1 MDILALFAHTLVFFI
16 VLAWLAVRIVRF
28 FILKMP
34 DAHVQ
39 KITTIVRSRFFGF
52 FRALFKFLA
61 VGACWLFLVYLI
73 SMSQDVYRDMNTAN
87 YLRKLLSALEPLQA
101 DIAAQLEAAGDATP
115 PIAPEKARELTD
127 RIPDLDR
134 HNSVLHETVSPIS
147 WKAVLPDGSIA
158 LFSPPASAFFLLRP
172 TVADGKTTWT
182 CHAAATRGNI
192 LPGNCRTPPPTPLL
206 WPMPTP

>member
-1 MDILALFAHTLVFFI
+1 MGILALFLFVFV
-16 VLAWLAVRIVRF
+16 VLTWLFAVRIARF

-39 KITTIVRSRFFGF
+39 KITTVVRSRIFGF
-52 FRALFKFLA
+52 FRDLFRILA
-61 VGACWLFLVYLI
+61 TGACWLFLAFLI
-73 SMSQDVYRDMNTAN
+73 SMFQNVYRDRNTAN
-87 YLRKLLSALEPLQA
+87 YLHKLLNALEPLQA

-115 PIAPEKARELTD
+115 PIAPEKARELTE

-134 HNSVLHETVSPIS
+134 HNSVLRETVSPIS

-172 TVADGKTTWT
+172 TVANGKTTWT
-182 CHAAATRGNI
+182 CHVAATHGNI
-192 LPGNCRTPPPTPLL
+192 LPSNCRTPPPPNTLALP
-206 WPMPTP
+206 